1 MSSARGTTEVVG
13 GGATAEEVDVVEL
26 VDLVEARLLN
36 NSGGVGI
43 GGEEDGV
50 GKKGDERME
59 WGGSCHWMRREWTVG
74 IEITGGGAD

>member
-1 MSSARGTTEVVG
+1 MGLPNQRSSSTVSSARGTTEVVG

-50 GKKGDERME
+50 GRQLPLDEEGMDG
-59 WGGSCHWMRREWTVG
+59 W
-74 IEITGGGAD
+74 D

>member
-1 MSSARGTTEVVG
+1 MGLPNQRSSSTVSSARGTTEVG
-13 GGATAEEVDVVEL
+13 GGGGGRGATAEEVDVVEL

-50 GKKGDERME
+50 GRQLPLDEEGMDG
-59 WGGSCHWMRREWTVG
+59 W
-74 IEITGGGAD
+74 D

>member
-1 MSSARGTTEVVG
+1 MWGSPTREAPPRCRVPAGRRRLGAGG

-50 GKKGDERME
+50 GRQLPLDEEGMDG
-59 WGGSCHWMRREWTVG
+59 W
-74 IEITGGGAD
+74 D

>member
-1 MSSARGTTEVVG
+1 MGLPNQRSSSTVSSARGTTEVRGGGG

-50 GKKGDERME
+50 GRQLPLDEEGMDG
-59 WGGSCHWMRREWTVG
+59 W
-74 IEITGGGAD
+74 D

>member
-1 MSSARGTTEVVG
+1 MGLPNQRSSSTVSSARGTTEVVGG

-50 GKKGDERME
+50 GRQLPLDEEGMDG
-59 WGGSCHWMRREWTVG
+59 W
-74 IEITGGGAD
+74 D